1 MFLGQNGLPRLKL
14 IRSGREIVFPP
25 IVHKLLLFGE
35 EEGGGGLGGQEE
47 APQHRQHPSTLE
59 DKMVKMEDL
68 NFSNGIQHMQP
79 INLIQDQ
86 CVCLPLMMNGTQHP
100 TTTMLTKVLQ
110 RLCMFFVNVNHA

>member
-14 IRSGREIVFPP
+14 IRSGREIVFPS

-35 EEGGGGLGGQEE
+35 EEGGDGLGGQEE

-59 DKMVKMEDL
+59 EEMVKMEDL
-68 NFSNGIQHMQP
+68 NISNGIQHVQH

-86 CVCLPLMMNGTQHP
+86 MCLFALNDEDFVCS
-100 TTTMLTKVLQ
+100 
-110 RLCMFFVNVNHA
+110 